1 MTLGSLGLAV
11 LVMGLSCL
19 LTRWLCSPAAPLAL
33 LDHPNDRSLH
43 TAPTPRTGGLAIVA
57 SIVVGLLLVEATGWA
72 DVTFFMS
79 AHPTRSG
86 VWFWVMGSTLAL
98 SAVSFWDDRAGLSP
112 AIRFILHGLAATGV
126 VWGACLT
133 VAAVSVPILGSF
145 SLEWLAP
152 SLTVLGLMWVA
163 NLYNFMDGMDGFAG
177 GMTVLGFGMLGYL
190 AWIGGS
196 QELALLA
203 LLISAAAAGFLFFN
217 LPPARVFMG
226 DVGSVPLGFLA
237 GTLAVLGVHDGVF
250 DLWAPLLIFSPFIV
264 DATVTLLRRLSRGV
278 KVWQAHR
285 EHYYQRLVLAG
296 WSHRKTVLAEYV
308 LMLACGTTAVL
319 YVHVIELFRLA
330 ILLMWV
336 VVYAALAWS
345 VRSVE
350 LKLESR
356 RVAA

>member
-1 MTLGSLGLAV
+1 MTPGGMALAV
-11 LVMGLSCL
+11 LVMGLSCM
-19 LTRWLCSPAAPLAL
+19 LTRWLCSSAAPLAL

-57 SIVVGLLLVEATGWA
+57 SVVMGLLLVEATGWE

-79 AHPTRSG
+79 ADPTRSD
-86 VWFWVMGSTLAL
+86 VWLWVMGSTLAL

-133 VAAVSVPILGSF
+133 VAAVSVPILGSLP
-145 SLEWLAP
+145 LEWLAP
-152 SLTVLGLMWVA
+152 SLTVLGLMWVT

-217 LPPARVFMG
+217 LPPARIFMG

-237 GTLAVLGVHDGVF
+237 GTLTVLGVHDGVF

-264 DATVTLLRRLSRGV
+264 DATVTLFRRLLRGV

-296 WSHRKTVLAEYV
+296 WSHRKTMLAEYA
-308 LMLACGTTAVL
+308 LMLASGVTAML
-319 YVHVIELFRLA
+319 YVNATEPIRLA
-330 ILLMWV
+330 ILIFWLVGYV
-336 VVYAALAWS
+336 VLAWG
-345 VRSVE
+345 VRAVE
-350 LKLESR
+350 VKGKSGL
-356 RVAA
+356 ANA